1 MEGGGC
7 TLFTGDYRKSGI
19 FRDLFVLVLIMLCV
33 DHGKSQSQCARVSSS
48 YSLPVAS
55 LCYKTSV
62 SARRVVLDGSLT
74 YNSITS
80 SCGCTLTSTQST
92 NVSFNP
98 LGSTQPS
105 PTGCG
110 SSIVIQNG
118 GNAITINCY
127 IAGTVQMLSSQTV
140 TLNFEKPEYG
150 YDSSYCML
158 IYPADDTN
166 ALLTLNCDGDLNFPT
181 TVTTSAPTTT
191 SSSSTTTSTTTTTT
205 PTTTPRLTTTTTRQ
219 PVTTTTIRTTTQQ
232 PTTAASTTKQPTTT
246 SRATTTEIPTTSKAS
261 TPSTAAPTQTPSTK
275 STSAP
280 TTSTKASPLADASS
294 EWSYVIPIIG
304 AGLVIVCAVVLAVWY
319 NHRKTN
325 RYLSDNRNNLYSFD
339 NKQNSP
345 YSRTNDD
352 GPGMTSNLSATK
364 EINAIIVDDVRDDVS
379 VSTNVSEGT
388 FIRHSV
394 RQPIGNDAPMYAS
407 VNKSVKINNPPPD
420 AMTTEE
426 KQTTETNMIY

>member
-1 MEGGGC
+1 MEEGGC
-7 TLFTGDYRKSGI
+7 ILFTGNNRKSGMLRGLLI
-19 FRDLFVLVLIMLCV
+19 LLWIMLIV
-33 DHGKSQSQCARVSSS
+33 DHGMGQTQCNKASSEF
-48 YSLPVAS
+48 SLP
-55 LCYKTSV
+55 
-62 SARRVVLDGSLT
+62 D
-74 YNSITS
+74 NS
-80 SCGCTLTSTQST
+80 
-92 NVSFNP
+92 
-98 LGSTQPS
+98 
-105 PTGCG
+105 
-110 SSIVIQNG
+110 
-118 GNAITINCY
+118 NA
-127 IAGTVQMLSSQTV
+127 V
-140 TLNFEKPEYG
+140 
-150 YDSSYCML
+150 
-158 IYPADDTN
+158 
-166 ALLTLNCDGDLNFPT
+166 LTLSCDGDLNFPT
-181 TVTTSAPTTT
+181 TVKTSAPTTT
-191 SSSSTTTSTTTTTT
+191 SSSTTTTTSTTTTITTTT
-205 PTTTPRLTTTTTRQ
+205 PTTTPRPTTTTTRQ

-246 SRATTTEIPTTSKAS
+246 SRATSTEIPTSNAA

-319 NHRKTN
+319 YHRKTN

-339 NKQNSP
+339 NKLNSA

-394 RQPIGNDAPMYAS
+394 RQPNGNDAPMYAS